1 LDIDNDPTTT
11 LLNKDKSKKETYS
24 GTYSNKNQL
33 GKFTDNGPRGRGFS
47 NYSDPYR
54 VGVTNRGG
62 GGGYKSGATA
72 GGRKN
77 VSTAVKTRIRR

>member
-1 LDIDNDPTTT
+1 
-11 LLNKDKSKKETYS
+11 
-24 GTYSNKNQL
+24 L